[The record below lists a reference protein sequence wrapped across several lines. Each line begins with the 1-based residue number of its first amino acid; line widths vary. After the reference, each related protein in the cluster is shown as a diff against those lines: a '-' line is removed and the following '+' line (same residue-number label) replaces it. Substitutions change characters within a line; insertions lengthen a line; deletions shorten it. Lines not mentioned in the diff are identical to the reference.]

1 MLSIDNKEISL
12 SKGDRGVIQFDITQ
26 DGEPVTLETSDKV
39 TMSIYSEE
47 NLDKE
52 PLQVLNAEINVDDNI
67 AEIPIIETS
76 TDFVPEDNMPFNYWY
91 QIEWN
96 DNVMI
101 GYDKEGPKIFR
112 VYPQGKENKN
122 GR

>member
-26 DGEPVTLETSDKV
+26 DGEPVILELSDKI

-112 VYPQGKENKN
+112 VYPQGKGE
-122 GR
+122 